1 MIRTISS
8 FGVGFKG
15 TSYKMHAIKLLT
27 IDKKLIS
34 SANLDLIMN
43 GLQRVFAR
51 NSRENFEKA
60 RLTHQYGTIGEHLSD
75 GCLVRRSNAPSA
87 DGQFVCHSGKLGH
100 RPQDTTAV
108 GSVNSIIC
116 TEDAATAAFRNT
128 SKASASA
135 LLIRAVDSITL
146 ASPVNSGDSN
156 YALESPINSGNSRKT
171 LGRTS
176 ASLVHSG
183 DIIKTK
189 TAKPKA

>member
-1 MIRTISS
+1 MVNFQRPFCQACMSTLR
-8 FGVGFKG
+8 FGRHDHIHTTLLECNSIFYRDFAKNA
-15 TSYKMHAIKLLT
+15 TFNFMEILYWRNTAI
-27 IDKKLIS
+27 
-34 SANLDLIMN
+34 
-43 GLQRVFAR
+43 
-51 NSRENFEKA
+51 
-60 RLTHQYGTIGEHLSD
+60 HLSD